1 MFRLIIVYTVI
12 AIATTL
18 VFLSLLL
25 FGLFF
30 NRYGWFGKS
39 MLTFWSHSVLLT
51 SGVKLNVTG
60 LENYDINESY
70 IVASNHRHL
79 YDIPVLAIATKLN
92 LKFIAKKELFIIPVF
107 GWVLA
112 LVGMVKIDRSN
123 STKAVASLKK
133 AQEIAD
139 EHKISIT
146 VFPEGTRSK
155 IGELLPFK
163 KGTFMTSIN
172 TGIPLLPISIEGSD
186 KVLVGF
192 SCRPR
197 TINVHIHKPID
208 PSNYDTSKR
217 TEFMTDV
224 REIIKSKPH
233 C

>member
-1 MFRLIIVYTVI
+1 MLRLLIVYSVI
-12 AIATTL
+12 LIVTTI
-18 VFLSLLL
+18 VFVMLLL

-30 NRYGWFGKS
+30 NCYGWFGKS
-39 MLTFWSHSVLLT
+39 LLKFWSSSVLLF

-60 LENYDINESY
+60 LENYDQNESY

-92 LKFIAKKELFIIPVF
+92 LKFIAKKELFRIPVF
-107 GWVLA
+107 GWVLS
-112 LVGMVKIDRSN
+112 LVGMIKIDRSN

-133 AQEIAD
+133 AQEIAE

-192 SCRPR
+192 KCKPR
-197 TINVHIHKPID
+197 TINVHVHKPID
-208 PSNYDTSKR
+208 PKKYDASKR
-217 TEFMTDV
+217 TEFMIDV
-224 REIIKSKPH
+224 RKIIQSKPH